1 MLHGRRMETI
11 ALIPLEEKVIDT
23 SNCPIAYTLS
33 QIGGVWKSRLLWAI
47 EFDINRFSLLLNK
60 LTISRKSLSKE
71 LKELERNGMITRK
84 SFPEVP
90 PGFAASP
97 QEAQFLRGDY
107 QRSVPES
114 PPALPRGFRASLRE
128 VRRPQED

>member
-11 ALIPLEEKVIDT
+11 ALKPLEEKVIDT
-23 SNCPIAYTLS
+23 SNCPIAYTLT

-90 PGFAASP
+90 PRVEYYLTKKGK
-97 QEAQFLRGDY
+97 
-107 QRSVPES
+107 SVFS
-114 PPALPRGFRASLRE
+114 V
-128 VRRPQED
+128 VRLMSDWGEENMP